1 MLTPKPIDV
10 LTGKKIVKI
19 FCGSAHS
26 AAITEQGELYTWGK
40 GSRKLLGNSTSAIYY
55 NALLMNYEFNTQL
68 SESITVFNVTCQIHV
83 HISIACMSIMLTHN

>member
-1 MLTPKPIDV
+1 MVLTPKPIDG

-40 GSRKLLGNSTSAIYY
+40 GSRKLLGKPTSAI
-55 NALLMNYEFNTQL
+55 
-68 SESITVFNVTCQIHV
+68 
-83 HISIACMSIMLTHN
+83 IMLY